1 MRTARTNFDRQES
14 RRDRRYALPS
24 LLVIIGEQ
32 EYISDNWSLGGFL
45 LSAKLP
51 LAIGAVVTGILH
63 VDRDGGIGFEAQLV
77 RKDEGVLGFH
87 FQNMTPTALTRLDRA
102 LARRLLSRRRS

>member
-1 MRTARTNFDRQES
+1 V
-14 RRDRRYALPS
+14 
-24 LLVIIGEQ
+24 VIGDQ

-51 LAIGAVVTGILH
+51 LKVGAVVTGMLH
-63 VDRDGGIGFEAQLV
+63 IDRKGGVGFEAQVV
-77 RKDEGVLGFH
+77 RSEEGILGFQ

-102 LARRLLSRRRS
+102 LARRLLSRRRT